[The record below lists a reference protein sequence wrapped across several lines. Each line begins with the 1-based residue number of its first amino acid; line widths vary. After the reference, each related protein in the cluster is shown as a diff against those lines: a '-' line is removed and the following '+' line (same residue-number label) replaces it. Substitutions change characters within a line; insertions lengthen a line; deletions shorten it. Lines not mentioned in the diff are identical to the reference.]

1 MANSLIEDVM
11 NEQPIND
18 GGKKSNQ
25 PNNGKGK
32 GKGSKKAI
40 IILIVLLLIII
51 IAAII
56 CIMVLSNKKTEV
68 NAKQAFF
75 NSITKNNL
83 EQVSNLDLYGEF
95 ISDMLSQSSS
105 TQTDINLSYSTEDAS
120 INNIELSADSMYDA
134 ENLKAYSDMTL
145 SYSDNELFNLEL
157 LASNEAVALKSD
169 EIVNNFVGAS
179 YEYLM
184 QSGLVSAYANVST
197 GDGNESS
204 VNINTDDTLDTY
216 TNDIE
221 TEASDIENFT
231 ISDESIEIYKDIL
244 DKNLDD
250 SQFTSNEVTLNM
262 ESGTVDCTEY
272 TLTMSEEQFI
282 DICKQLLEGFETDTD
297 TLDII
302 TPMLS
307 ALGYSET
314 DLINVV
320 DNMISQL
327 ENAETDGNSNIVIKV
342 YDNNG
347 QTVKLSIQVSGITME
362 IEYVYGDS
370 ESSIKITA
378 VEDES
383 GEGVSY
389 KITNKKSDLTQNLD
403 FEISVIEDNS
413 VSQTVT
419 LETEVIKSGS
429 DYTFN
434 MNIDSKA
441 NDTSLSIESTSE
453 IQFTDVDIED
463 LTSENCVFLDDLTE
477 EQQTELLN
485 SISER
490 AQVVFSEKMS
500 DLSFIDTNTNTTI
513 VDQDDNTEDDTDAK
527 ETAKQDLITAI
538 QNDMTESLNNGEEY
552 TLQDL
557 EGLQIDGHTVEVEVS
572 DDLAVVTVDGYT
584 FNIDSEFNLS
594 E

>member
-18 GGKKSNQ
+18 GGKKPNQ
-25 PNNGKGK
+25 PNNGK

-83 EQVSNLDLYGEF
+83 EQVSNLDLYVEF

-134 ENLKAYSDMTL
+134 ENSKAYSDMTL

-157 LASNEAVALKSD
+157 LASNEAFGLKSD

-307 ALGYSET
+307 VLGYSET

-403 FEISVIEDNS
+403 FEISIIENNS

-419 LETEVIKSGS
+419 LATEVIKSGS

-500 DLSFIDTNTNTTI
+500 DLSFIDTNTNTTF